1 MRIASSLLVAWLL
14 LLASCGAPTYEK
26 VAKTLPKLGPI
37 EVLRD
42 TVDGVVTIRDTVWY
56 TIPPFQFVD
65 QDSQVVTNATFAGKV
80 YIADFFFTSCP
91 SICPKMKEQML
102 RIYERFGDNDTVRL
116 ISHSIDPKHDTV
128 AVLHAYAEKLGI
140 ESDKWHLVT
149 GEKSHIYDMATNY
162 FIAVE
167 EDPSVA
173 GGFAH
178 SGGFLL
184 VDKQGHIRGHYDGT
198 KPQQVDNLMDDL
210 QMLLDGYRE

>member
-1 MRIASSLLVAWLL
+1 MLVLVAVGC
-14 LLASCGAPTYEK
+14 AEPEYKQRER
-26 VAKTLPKLGPI
+26 TLPKLGPI

-42 TVDGVVTIRDTVWY
+42 TVDGEVIFRDTVWY

-65 QDSQVVTNATFAGKV
+65 QDSQVVTNATFANKV

-102 RIYERFGDNDTVRL
+102 RIYNHFGDNDTVRL
-116 ISHSIDPKHDTV
+116 LSHSIDPKHDTV

-149 GEKSHIYDMATNY
+149 GDKSHIYDMATKY

-167 EDPSVA
+167 EDPAVA

-210 QMLLDGYRE
+210 QILLDGYRE